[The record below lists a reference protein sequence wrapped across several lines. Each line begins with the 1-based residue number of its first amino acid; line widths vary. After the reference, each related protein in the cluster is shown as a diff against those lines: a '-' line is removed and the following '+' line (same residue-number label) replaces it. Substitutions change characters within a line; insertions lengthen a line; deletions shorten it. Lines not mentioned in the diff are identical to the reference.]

1 MKAFSAERLGRDI
14 MKEKLRLYHTNDL
27 HSHFEN
33 WPKIVDYI
41 EQKRKEHQSD
51 GEETLVLILAIIL
64 IVFNS

>member
-1 MKAFSAERLGRDI
+1 

-41 EQKRKEHQSD
+41 EQKEKSINQTAKRRSF
-51 GEETLVLILAIIL
+51 LILAIIL

>member
-1 MKAFSAERLGRDI
+1 

-51 GEETLVLILAIIL
+51 GEETLVIRCHNDGYLHSNGAR
-64 IVFNS
+64 